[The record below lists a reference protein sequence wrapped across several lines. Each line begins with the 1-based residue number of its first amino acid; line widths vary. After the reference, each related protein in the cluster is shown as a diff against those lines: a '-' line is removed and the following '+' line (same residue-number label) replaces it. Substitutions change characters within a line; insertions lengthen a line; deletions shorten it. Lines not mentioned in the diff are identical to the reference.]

1 MVTQNRTTPTRK
13 LATVSS
19 LRCGLALGLASS
31 ITLSAACGG
40 AAASTPTTTPNSSAH
55 EPTPV
60 VPSTEGGT
68 VSTNEAKVTYQANKE
83 FMQKLFSGGGTLFD
97 FPDRVDPNLTV
108 YQPASLPF
116 GGTYHGLAEFQRVA
130 PKLAQYYDFSRLEPL
145 GLYGDGGN
153 TIFTNFKVG
162 VAGTPSS
169 VYLAEK
175 FTFKGKKVV
184 EIRAHIFQ

>member
-1 MVTQNRTTPTRK
+1 MTAQSRMTPPREG
-13 LATVSS
+13 ATVSI

-31 ITLSAACGG
+31 LAVSAACGG
-40 AAASTPTTTPNSSAH
+40 AAASTPPTTPNSPAH

-68 VSTNEAKVTYQANKE
+68 VSTNETKSTNQANKE

-116 GGTYHGLAEFQRVA
+116 GGAYHGLAEFQRVA

-145 GLYGDGGN
+145 GLYGDGDV
-153 TIFTNFKVG
+153 IFTNFKVG
-162 VAGTPSS
+162 VAGTQSS

-175 FTFKGKKVV
+175 FTFRGTKVV
-184 EIRAHIFQ
+184 EIRAHICQ

>member
-1 MVTQNRTTPTRK
+1 
-13 LATVSS
+13 
-19 LRCGLALGLASS
+19 GLAASVALA
-31 ITLSAACGG
+31 AACGG
-40 AAASTPTTTPNSSAH
+40 AAAATPPTTPSNPAR

-60 VPSTEGGT
+60 APSIQGGT
-68 VSTNEAKVTYQANKE
+68 VSTNQAQSTNEANKV
-83 FMQKLFSGGGTLFD
+83 FMQKLFTGGGTPLD

-130 PKLAQYYDFSRLEPL
+130 PKLAQYYDFSRVEFL
-145 GLYGDGGN
+145 GVYGDGD

-175 FTFKGKKVV
+175 FTFRGTKVV
-184 EIRAHIFQ
+184 EIRAHICQ